1 MVLTPDFLLPLHL
14 IVEVLC
20 LLEEVVHFAALLV
33 PFSHRE
39 HPALGLPRQ
48 VFTYVG
54 DRKDYLLHGPVVPD
68 NLQTLIQGAF

>member
-20 LLEEVVHFAALLV
+20 LLEEVVHFAALFV